1 MSLALKRVASATT
14 VMLAAGL
21 GAFGSAG
28 VAHADDDTF
37 CEGMSAPRNAAAG
50 NHAPVL
56 RDDTARVAAGQ
67 SAVIKVLANDSD
79 PDMNKL
85 YVVSVSVPS
94 KGDACIDGNGDLEY
108 FSRSSATNYTQQ
120 LTYGVTDGDLYRTA
134 TVTVSVEG
142 IKPIRAQLARKKK
155 GNRKAKVTF
164 TNTNTRNLAVFAGSP
179 KKSRP
184 TFSRTVPAGKT
195 VVFATRLRRVEYV
208 VALRG
213 ADGEFSLVN
222 VGRINTKNGRSLI
235 ATLDGARM
243 TPGTQARANRWIS

>member
-1 MSLALKRVASATT
+1 MSLALQRVASATA
-14 VMLAAGL
+14 VMLVTGL

-28 VAHADDDTF
+28 AAHADDDSF
-37 CEGMSAPRNAAAG
+37 CEGMSAPRNTAEG

-67 SAVIKVLANDSD
+67 SAVIKVLTNDTD
-79 PDMNKL
+79 PDENKL

-94 KGDACIDGNGDLEY
+94 KGEACIDGNGDLEY

-142 IKPIRAQLARKKK
+142 IKPIRAQLAQKKK
-155 GNRKAKVTF
+155 GHRKAKVTF
-164 TNTNTRNLAVFAGSP
+164 TNPNTRNLAVFAGSP

-184 TFSRTVPAGKT
+184 TFRRTVPAGKT
-195 VVFATRLRRVEYV
+195 VVFATRLRRVDFV

-213 ADGEFSLVN
+213 SDGDFSLVN
-222 VGRINTKNGRSLI
+222 VGRINTENGRSLV
-235 ATLDGARM
+235 ASPDGARVAQ
-243 TPGTQARANRWIS
+243 GARARAIRWIS